1 MNLGTAVAQKASQAT
16 AAASATT
23 TTGTSTGSPNALTSL
38 SNNFNSF
45 LQLLLTQLKNQD
57 PTTPMDTNQFTSE
70 LVQFSSVE
78 QQISTNGSLTQL
90 IQLTQGSEVIQSAS
104 TVGKQATVTSDHIAL
119 QKGLGAINFNT
130 ASAEPVAIAITN
142 DAGIKIR
149 DASLTSVA
157 GANTWKW
164 DGADNNGSKT
174 PDGAYKIAV
183 VGAPA
188 GATAAALPFTVTGT
202 ATGVTN
208 ANGAVS
214 LNLGALQVGF
224 GNVQSLGQ

>member
-1 MNLGTAVAQKASQAT
+1 MNLGTAVAQQNSLAV
-16 AAASATT
+16 AASSASPS
-23 TTGTSTGSPNALTSL
+23 GASPSSPNALTSL

-45 LQLLLTQLKNQD
+45 LHLLLTQLQNQD

-119 QKGLGAINFNT
+119 QNGAGTVNFTT
-130 ASAEPVAIAITN
+130 ASAEPVAISITD
-142 DAGIKIR
+142 DAGV
-149 DASLTSVA
+149 SLRATSFTSAA

-164 DGADNNGSKT
+164 DGADNNGAKVA
-174 PDGAYKIAV
+174 DGAYKIAV
-183 VGAPA
+183 VGAAA
-188 GATAAALPFTVTGT
+188 GSAAAALPFTVTGT

-208 ANGAVS
+208 ANGTVS
-214 LNLGALQVGF
+214 LDLGALQVGF

>member
-1 MNLGTAVAQKASQAT
+1 MNLGTAVAQQTSQA
-16 AAASATT
+16 AAASG
-23 TTGTSTGSPNALTSL
+23 TGTSSPNALTSL
-38 SNNFNSF
+38 STNFNSF

-78 QQISTNGSLTQL
+78 QQITTNGSLTQL

-104 TVGKQATVTSDHIAL
+104 TVGKQATVMSDHIAL
-119 QKGLGAINFNT
+119 QNGAGAVNFTT

-142 DAGIKIR
+142 DAGLKIR
-149 DASLTSVA
+149 DASLTSTA

-164 DGADNNGSKT
+164 DGTDNNGGKA

-188 GATAAALPFTVTGT
+188 GAAAAALPFTITGT

-208 ANGAVS
+208 ANGTVS
-214 LNLGALQVGF
+214 LDLGALQVGF

>member
-1 MNLGTAVAQKASQAT
+1 MNLGTAVAQQTSQA
-16 AAASATT
+16 AAASGAS
-23 TTGTSTGSPNALTSL
+23 TSSPNALTSL
-38 SNNFNSF
+38 STNFNSF
-45 LQLLLTQLKNQD
+45 LHLLLTQLQNQD

-78 QQISTNGSLTQL
+78 QQITTNGSLTQL

-104 TVGKQATVTSDHIAL
+104 TVGKQATVMSDHIAL
-119 QKGLGAINFNT
+119 QNGAGAVNFTTT
-130 ASAEPVAIAITN
+130 AAEPVAISITD
-142 DAGIKIR
+142 DAGASIR
-149 DASLTSVA
+149 DVSFTSAA

-164 DGADNNGSKT
+164 NGADNSGGT
-174 PDGAYKIAV
+174 APDGAYKIAV

-188 GATAAALPFTVTGT
+188 GNAAAALPFTVTGT

-214 LNLGALQVGF
+214 LDLGALQVGF
-224 GNVQSLGQ
+224 GNVQSLGR